1 MANILIIDDDEMM
14 CDLLAQMI
22 SRQGHQS
29 ASARTLSAG
38 LAEAASGKFD
48 VVFLDVR
55 LPDGNGLEG
64 LAQIRKVPKAPEVI
78 IITGASDPD
87 GAELAIKNGA
97 WDYIQKPAT
106 IKEMTLPF
114 LRALQY
120 REEKKAQKPALA
132 LKREGIIGES
142 PQIKACLD
150 RLAQAASSEVDVLI
164 TGETGTGK
172 ELFASAI
179 HRNSPRAR
187 ESFIVIDCTA
197 LPETLV
203 ESVLFGHEKG
213 SFTGADRSREGLV
226 AQANGGTLFLD
237 EIGELPL
244 SIQKSFLRVLQEHRF
259 RPIGSKRES
268 TSDFRLVSATN
279 RDLEA
284 MVKTGQFR
292 EDLLFRIES
301 FVIKLPSLR
310 EHLPDIK
317 DLTIFYMNRL
327 CERNGIGTK
336 GFSPDFFQVLTA
348 YSWPGNV
355 RELFH
360 TLDQVFTVAQNQPTL
375 FPQHLPDQLRIQLA
389 RASVKKD
396 TPEPET
402 PPASLSKLRDYRETL
417 VTEAEK
423 TYLQNLMATT
433 GGNIEEACRISGLS
447 RPRLY
452 ALLKKYQITKPR

>member
-14 CDLLAQMI
+14 CDLLSQMVA
-22 SRQGHQS
+22 RQGHQ
-29 ASARTLSAG
+29 AACARNLKTG
-38 LAEAASGKFD
+38 VAEASSGRFD

-64 LAQIRKVPKAPEVI
+64 LAQIKKVPKAPEVI

-120 REEKKAQKPALA
+120 REEKRAQKPALA
-132 LKREGIIGES
+132 LEREGIVGES
-142 PQIKACLD
+142 PQLKACLD

-179 HRNSPRAR
+179 HRNSARAK

-197 LPETLV
+197 LPENLV

-226 AQANGGTLFLD
+226 AQADGGTLFLD

-244 SIQKSFLRVLQEHRF
+244 SIQKTFLRVLQEHRF
-259 RPIGSKRES
+259 RPIGSKREI

-284 MVKTGQFR
+284 MVKAGQFR

-301 FVIKLPSLR
+301 FVIKLPPLR
-310 EHLPDIK
+310 EHPLDIK
-317 DLTIFYMNRL
+317 DLAIHYMNRL
-327 CERNGIGTK
+327 CERNGIDTK
-336 GFSPDFFQVLTA
+336 GFSPEFFQVLSA

-389 RASVKKD
+389 RASVRK
-396 TPEPET
+396 E
-402 PPASLSKLRDYRETL
+402 PPAPEVSPAAPAKLRDYRDAL

-423 TYLQNLMATT
+423 SYLQRLMTT
-433 GGNIEEACRISGLS
+433 TQGNIEEACRISGLS

-452 ALLKKYQITKPR
+452 ALLKKYNLGKK